1 MDDEQL
7 AVYYDGLRF
16 ASRDSREAATDLAD
30 QLNKHL
36 TACGAAGD
44 YLHGSQ
50 TKEALDELVSAT
62 HRHLHGHLVENAH
75 TIGQLFHLT
84 VANYTGA
91 EDAAHRNVSA
101 IRSI

>member
-7 AVYYDGLRF
+7 AVYYEDLRL
-16 ASRDSREAATDLAD
+16 ASRDSREAATDLAH
-30 QLNKHL
+30 QLDKHL

-44 YLHGSQ
+44 HLHGSQ

-75 TIGQLFHLT
+75 TIGQHFHLT

-91 EDAAHRNVSA
+91 ENASDHDVSA
-101 IRSI
+101 VRTV